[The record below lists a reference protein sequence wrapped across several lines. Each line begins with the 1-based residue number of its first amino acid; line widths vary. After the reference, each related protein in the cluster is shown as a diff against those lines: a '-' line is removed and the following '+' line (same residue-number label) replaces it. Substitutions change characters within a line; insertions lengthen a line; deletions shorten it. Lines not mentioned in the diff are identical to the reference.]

1 MADFEYPYTPEAR
14 AAQSMLGGPP
24 QEIPDHVRDQFSR
37 VFAMYGSNDINQISD
52 NDAVAAPI
60 SYPTASRTKK
70 APLYDKAAVREE
82 LTSPR
87 SAQTVASQDPRLLHA
102 SQPGITKAGVRHYMS
117 DEYEQTGE
125 TYADKDNI
133 GNQMPVVYNK
143 SNGQNVLLSGH
154 HRAQAAL
161 LQGRQFDARQVYG
174 D

>member
-1 MADFEYPYTPEAR
+1 
-14 AAQSMLGGPP
+14 
-24 QEIPDHVRDQFSR
+24 
-37 VFAMYGSNDINQISD
+37 
-52 NDAVAAPI
+52 
-60 SYPTASRTKK
+60 
-70 APLYDKAAVREE
+70 
-82 LTSPR
+82 
-87 SAQTVASQDPRLLHA
+87 
-102 SQPGITKAGVRHYMS
+102 MS